1 MEDEIELYKK
11 AAEVEKAREISRN
24 RLEKAKERSADRLD
38 GVVDAVWDAIAMALQ
53 SEDEAIRL
61 KAALAMADR
70 LVPKVGVDKSAGGD
84 EVIEVIP
91 DSRKRLLEDIE
102 LELKKKGLGGSAE

>member
-1 MEDEIELYKK
+1 MEEQMELYKK
-11 AAEVEKAREISRN
+11 AAEVEKAGRDKMN

-38 GVVDAVWDAIAMALQ
+38 GITDSVWDAIQMALQ

-102 LELKKKGLGGSAE
+102 LELKKKGLGSRE